1 MKPDLELAA
10 KKGINSIEMCLLS
23 NLQYSVSYLPL
34 CIKTLFHTYLSS
46 AVGVGAVSAVVAAR
60 DATGARAAGDTAA
73 GAQATVRAFSAD
85 TVAGEEAWGSGSSGE
100 ANNGGHDES
109 SELHVD
115 GGGGEFETGYVV
127 IGVRSED
134 IEVG

>member
-1 MKPDLELAA
+1 MEA
-10 KKGINSIEMCLLS
+10 
-23 NLQYSVSYLPL
+23 YLGR
-34 CIKTLFHTYLSS
+34 
-46 AVGVGAVSAVVAAR
+46 AVGIGAVGAVVAAR
-60 DATGARAAGDTAA
+60 SATRARAAGDAAA
-73 GAQATVRAFSAD
+73 GSQATVRAFSTD
-85 TVAGEEAWGSGSSGE
+85 TIAGEEARGSGSSGE

-115 GGGGEFETGYVV
+115 GGGEFETGYVV